1 MPKKR
6 KSTLS
11 RKSNS
16 KRKKTN
22 RTYLVLLIALL
33 GLIAIAGL
41 VFTATHVWGARAQT
55 SYVNKT
61 AANKTTANTTLNRPS
76 STNKTAILLSDLFP
90 SQGFVTTVKLNN
102 IVPELVS
109 SGAINLTKVKELY
122 GKNLTPQELDILTK
136 PSYAN
141 LTLNSSNANFYLLI
155 FWALGISNKN
165 QVLGNFSALANASN
179 YSVADF
185 ASTGGWTLGT
195 SSNSMAYFDKLS
207 LLNLTPLEQ
216 NKMYDVATHSYRP
229 CCDNPTAF
237 PDCNHGAALLA
248 LTELGASEGL
258 NESQLYML
266 DLQAQTLWFPSYY
279 ATTALELHYKNVS
292 YWANARVV
300 LGANYSSASGWYH
313 NSYGPLKANNQ
324 LPSAGQAA
332 ACGV

>member
-1 MPKKR
+1 MQRKR
-6 KSTLS
+6 KPNLS
-11 RKSNS
+11 RN
-16 KRKKTN
+16 RKARLKQAN
-22 RTYLVLLIALL
+22 RTSKMLLI
-33 GLIAIAGL
+33 GL
-41 VFTATHVWGARAQT
+41 VSVIIILGSVFVTAHKSAPATT
-55 SYVNKT
+55 INKNASAT
-61 AANKTTANTTLNRPS
+61 NTIMNQSP

-90 SQGFVTTVKLNN
+90 SQGFKTSVRLNN

-122 GKNLTPQELDILTK
+122 GNGLTQQEIDILTK
-136 PSYAN
+136 PSYTN

-155 FWALGISNKN
+155 FWALGIANKN
-165 QVLGNFSALANASN
+165 QVLDNFSALANASN

-195 SSNSMAYFDKLS
+195 NSNSMAYFDKLS

>member
-1 MPKKR
+1 MII
-6 KSTLS
+6 L
-11 RKSNS
+11 
-16 KRKKTN
+16 
-22 RTYLVLLIALL
+22 
-33 GLIAIAGL
+33 GL
-41 VFTATHVWGARAQT
+41 VFVAAHESAPATTINKNASATNTV
-55 SYVNKT
+55 VNQS
-61 AANKTTANTTLNRPS
+61 P
-76 STNKTAILLSDLFP
+76 TNHTAILLSSLFP
-90 SQGFVTTVKLNN
+90 NQGFKTAVRLND

-109 SGAINLTKVKELY
+109 SGVINLTKVKELY
-122 GKNLTPQELDILTK
+122 GANLTQQELDILTK

-155 FWALGISNKN
+155 FWALGIANKN
-165 QVLGNFSALANASN
+165 QVLDNFSASANASN

-195 SSNSMAYFDKLS
+195 SSNSMVYFDKLN
-207 LLNLTPLEQ
+207 LLSLTPLEQ
-216 NKMYDVATHSYRP
+216 NEMYDVATHSYRP
-229 CCDNPTAF
+229 CCNNPTAF

-258 NESQLYML
+258 NESQLYTL

-292 YWANARVV
+292 YWASPRLV
-300 LGANYSSASGWYH
+300 LGANYSSASGWYRD
-313 NSYGPLKANNQ
+313 SYEPLKTNNQ

>member
-1 MPKKR
+1 MQR
-6 KSTLS
+6 KSKLS
-11 RKSNS
+11 RS
-16 KRKKTN
+16 RKARLKKLN
-22 RTYLVLLIALL
+22 PAYRLLSIGLVSVIIIL
-33 GLIAIAGL
+33 GL
-41 VFTATHVWGARAQT
+41 VFVTVHKSAPATTINKNT
-55 SYVNKT
+55 STTNTIVNQ
-61 AANKTTANTTLNRPS
+61 S
-76 STNKTAILLSDLFP
+76 STNQTAILLSGLFP
-90 SQGFVTTVKLNN
+90 NQGFKTPVRLND

-109 SGAINLTKVKELY
+109 SGVINLTKVKGLY
-122 GKNLTPQELDILTK
+122 GGKLTQQELDILTK

-155 FWALGISNKN
+155 FWALGIANKN
-165 QVLGNFSALANASN
+165 QVLDNFSASANASN

-195 SSNSMAYFDKLS
+195 SSNSMVYFDKLS
-207 LLNLTPLEQ
+207 LLTLTPLAQ
-216 NKMYDVATHSYRP
+216 NEMYDVATHSYRP
-229 CCDNPTAF
+229 CCNNPTAF

-258 NESQLYML
+258 NESQLYTL

-292 YWANARVV
+292 YWASPRLV
-300 LGANYSSASGWYH
+300 LGANYSSASGWYRD
-313 NSYGPLKANNQ
+313 SYEPLKTNNQ

>member
-1 MPKKR
+1 MQRKR
-6 KSTLS
+6 KSNLSRSRKARRPKNANRVYRTLS
-11 RKSNS
+11 VG
-16 KRKKTN
+16 
-22 RTYLVLLIALL
+22 LVSVIIIL
-33 GLIAIAGL
+33 GL
-41 VFTATHVWGARAQT
+41 VFVTAHKSAPATTINKNASATNTV
-55 SYVNKT
+55 VNQS
-61 AANKTTANTTLNRPS
+61 P
-76 STNKTAILLSDLFP
+76 TNHTAILLSSLFP
-90 SQGFVTTVKLNN
+90 NQGFKTTVRLND

-109 SGAINLTKVKELY
+109 SGVINLTKVKELY
-122 GKNLTPQELDILTK
+122 GANLTQQELDILTK

-155 FWALGISNKN
+155 FWALGIANKN
-165 QVLGNFSALANASN
+165 QVLDNFSASANASN

-195 SSNSMAYFDKLS
+195 SSNSMVYFDKLN
-207 LLNLTPLEQ
+207 LLSLTPLEQ
-216 NKMYDVATHSYRP
+216 NEMYDVATHSYRP
-229 CCDNPTAF
+229 CCNNPTAF

-258 NESQLYML
+258 NESQLYTL

-292 YWANARVV
+292 YWASPRLV
-300 LGANYSSASGWYH
+300 LSSNYSSASGWYY
-313 NSYGPLKANNQ
+313 NSYEPLKTNNQ